1 MKVTPNTK
9 IPAIYWEKRYSART
23 SRLIEWCKAN
33 DEARI
38 KLFSDSAKDA
48 KEEGR
53 PRQQMSTQK
62 KNHIQQLA
70 AAIFTNDEDPTIR
83 ALYEEHPLSFIKPVE
98 SQFFRLRKKYNAVN
112 KGLGQTGAGV
122 KSVEELDA
130 DPCTKNLVA
139 QLLLQFPWW
148 SDLHGW
154 WRMNPSY
161 NTAFSTADPG
171 QDFASKALE
180 F

>member
-1 MKVTPNTK
+1 MSARGTNNRGREVSNTRARGRASRGSAPASSQSPQPSNMKVTPNTK

-98 SQFFRLRKKYNAVN
+98 SRFISYVYYHLV
-112 KGLGQTGAGV
+112 
-122 KSVEELDA
+122 LD
-130 DPCTKNLVA
+130 LVA
-139 QLLLQFPWW
+139 
-148 SDLHGW
+148 
-154 WRMNPSY
+154 
-161 NTAFSTADPG
+161 
-171 QDFASKALE
+171 
-180 F
+180 